1 MAADLGI
8 PTALW
13 NSWVGV
19 RTIVEKPTFSKNLA
33 ASPTDWQ
40 QKGQAGVRSTASTP
54 SAFIFSEIGSM
65 ASFKK
70 SVFSHWK
77 P

>member
-1 MAADLGI
+1 MAACRGI

-19 RTIVEKPTFSKNLA
+19 RMTVENRASSRNLA
-33 ASPTDWQ
+33 ACPTDRQ

-54 SAFIFSEIGSM
+54 SCLIFFEMGSI
-65 ASFKK
+65 ARLKNSLL
-70 SVFSHWK
+70 SHWN